1 MEEGCADLV
10 CSVVAYDED
19 VEGFQFSRATT
30 KKAKPSE
37 PDQTENGLDE
47 PVQQSPRRGRPP
59 KAKPSKPPND
69 QPTEN
74 TNLNGTANPKPA
86 RGRPP
91 KRTSL
96 DFDAQSEQ
104 QSRTSRKR
112 IEEPTP
118 VGKTSKKGRPA
129 KPKQV
134 DETTFQSP
142 EPTAGTAKVPLPVA
156 DTPVIRRN
164 KEMREERGGKGQRRS
179 SLGMR
184 GRRASSLIDSGASN
198 GKLSHMGLDRS
209 LLTARMQRYLT
220 RRSGHRT
227 FTSTSRVTSLSR
239 GA

>member
-1 MEEGCADLV
+1 MEEGCADRV